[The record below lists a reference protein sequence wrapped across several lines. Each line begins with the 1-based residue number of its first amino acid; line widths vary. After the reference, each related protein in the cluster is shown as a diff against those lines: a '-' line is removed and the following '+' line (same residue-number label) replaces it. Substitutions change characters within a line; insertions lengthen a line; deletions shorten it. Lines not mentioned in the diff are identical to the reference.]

1 METILR
7 TIEKII
13 PSPIYNFFQPAYHF
27 TLSFVG
33 ALIYRFP
40 SRHIRV
46 VGITGTKGKSS
57 TTELTASI
65 LEEAGHRVASA
76 STIQFK
82 INGKEERNLFK
93 MTMPGRFFL
102 QRFLRQ
108 AVNSG
113 CRYAV
118 IEMSSE
124 GAKFWRHRF
133 VSMDALIFLNLSP
146 EHIESHGSYE
156 KYVAA
161 KVRLADQVARSRKPW
176 TAIIVNGD
184 DKESEHFI
192 KRKAHV
198 KKIFTLKD
206 AEPWSVS
213 NSGISLTYRNTP
225 IKSKL
230 RGTFN
235 VSNILAAAT
244 YATTQNISP
253 EVIAKGIEKVERI
266 KGRVDFVTLKKD
278 HPLAKLQNFD
288 IVVDYAHTTDSLE
301 KLYQAFP
308 EQRIIA
314 VLGNTGGGRDR
325 WKRPDMA
332 KVADRYAEQIILTN
346 EDPYEEDPLSIVNEM
361 AVAIKDKPLRIIMDR
376 REAIH
381 EAISWA
387 RPGDVVLITGKGTDP
402 YIMEANGKRTPW
414 SDEEVAREELIK
426 CLSSQK

>member
-1 METILR
+1 MEPILR
-7 TIEKII
+7 TIEKFI
-13 PSPIYNFFQPAYHF
+13 PKPLYNFFQPAYHF
-27 TLSFVG
+27 TLSFIG
-33 ALIYRFP
+33 AAIYRFP
-40 SRHIRV
+40 SRHIKV

-57 TTELTASI
+57 TTEITASI

-76 STIQFK
+76 STIHFK
-82 INGKEERNLFK
+82 INGKTERNLFK

-102 QRFLRQ
+102 QQFLRK
-108 AVNSG
+108 AVDAG

-156 KYVAA
+156 NYVAA
-161 KVRLADQVARSRKPW
+161 KLRLADQLARSRKPW
-176 TAIIVNGD
+176 KALIVNGD
-184 DKESEHFI
+184 DKESAHFI
-192 KRKAHV
+192 KRKADV
-198 KKIFTLKD
+198 KKIFTFKD
-206 AEPWSVS
+206 AEPWNVS

-230 RGTFN
+230 RGSFN
-235 VSNILAAAT
+235 ISNILAAAT
-244 YATTQNISP
+244 YATTQNITP
-253 EVIAKGIEKVERI
+253 EDIARGVEKVDRI

-278 HPLAKLQNFD
+278 HPLSKLQNFD
-288 IVVDYAHTTDSLE
+288 VVVDYAHTTDSLE

-332 KVADRYAEQIILTN
+332 KVADKYASQIILTN
-346 EDPYEEDPLSIVNEM
+346 EDPYDEDPQVIINEM
-361 AVAIKDKPLRIIMDR
+361 AVAIKDKPLKIIMDR

-387 RPGDVVLITGKGTDP
+387 QPGDVVLITGKGTDP
-402 YIMEANGKRTPW
+402 YIMEANGKKTPW